1 MQRRN
6 TVWCV
11 TCSSMLRIVGE
22 KIVENVNAVWSKALV
37 VIHTSTMGTRHSFEL
52 DHFGWA
58 VYFASNTVVY

>member
-1 MQRRN
+1 
-6 TVWCV
+6 
-11 TCSSMLRIVGE
+11 MLRIIGE

-37 VIHTSTMGTRHSFEL
+37 VIHTSTMGSGHSFEL